1 MFAEI
6 RALQCGL
13 FHDMLDRR
21 SAGLASIHS
30 FLIAA
35 EAAGLWL
42 VMAKAAPLVRGI
54 EFTSLLPRA
63 AYPMA
68 IASAVLLTMGSTWT
82 VKSELAVLGWG
93 RSLQLATKQLV
104 IIAGTIFTI
113 VVGFKDP
120 GISRVFLAS
129 YLPVLGLMLVAVNR
143 FQPVVLRQSLFG
155 GRARMPTLVLG
166 DGRQFPELRRW
177 LVAGAPL
184 GLHLIGRVR
193 YAGELPEL
201 PELPEVGEFADLR
214 ALIERHG
221 AQQVLMLNL
230 PKQADD
236 FDQLVRA
243 CAATGC
249 RLLVQNDLAFRL
261 AHPLRQFMQ
270 DGYSF
275 MAFQDEPL
283 ENPVLRGLK
292 RAMDI
297 LISLPVV
304 LLVLPP
310 LALLVWIFQRRQAP
324 GPLLYRQARSGRAGR
339 EFMVLKFRTMFVAV
353 DGHQQTSPG
362 DIRIFPFG
370 RFLRRTSLDEM
381 PQFWNVLRGDMS
393 VVGPRPHYVR
403 HDSEFADAVEVYRM
417 RFFVKPGITGLA
429 QSHGLRG
436 EMRTPEAIQA
446 RLQLDLFYIHN
457 WSVWLDCV
465 IIWRTFRQV
474 INPPTG
480 AC

>member
-1 MFAEI
+1 
-6 RALQCGL
+6 
-13 FHDMLDRR
+13 MLDRR

-30 FLIAA
+30 FLVAA

-42 VMAKAAPLVRGI
+42 VMAEGAPLVRGKQ
-54 EFTSLLPRA
+54 FTTLLPHA
-63 AYPMA
+63 SYPLA
-68 IASAVLLTMGSTWT
+68 IASAVLLTMGSAWA

-93 RSLQLATKQLV
+93 RSLQLAAKQLV
-104 IIAGTIFTI
+104 IIAGTVFTV

-120 GISRVFLAS
+120 GISRLFLAS
-129 YLPVLGLMLVAVNR
+129 YFPILGLLLVLVNR
-143 FQPVVLRQSLFG
+143 FQPVLLRQSLFG
-155 GRARMPTLVLG
+155 GRSRMPTLVMG
-166 DGRQFPELRRW
+166 DGRQFPDMRRW
-177 LVAGAPL
+177 LEAGAPL
-184 GLHLIGRVR
+184 GLQPIGRVR
-193 YAGELPEL
+193 YAGELPNL
-201 PELPEVGEFADLR
+201 PELPEVGQFEDLR
-214 ALIERHG
+214 ATILATG

-230 PKQADD
+230 PKHAED
-236 FDQLVRA
+236 FDHLVRA

-261 AHPLRQFMQ
+261 AHPLRQFVQ

-283 ENPVLRGLK
+283 ENPVLRGVK
-292 RAMDI
+292 RGMDI
-297 LISLPVV
+297 AISLPVV
-304 LLVLPP
+304 LFILPP
-310 LALLVWIFQRRQAP
+310 LGLMVWLMQRRQAP
-324 GPLLYRQARSGRAGR
+324 GPLFYRQPRSGRAGR
-339 EFMVLKFRTMFVAV
+339 EFMVLKFRTMYATAE
-353 DGHQQTSPG
+353 GQGQTSPG
-362 DIRIFPFG
+362 DIRVFRFG

-381 PQFWNVLRGDMS
+381 PQFWNALRGDMS

-436 EMRTPEAIQA
+436 EMRTPDAISA

-465 IIWRTFRQV
+465 IIWRTIRQ
-474 INPPTG
+474 ILRPPSG